1 MWAIPFLLQGCFFT
15 SKAKLVCQS
24 SPQQHTG
31 TRKCHWCG
39 REDHDPRNCRFK
51 SYECRN
57 CSKKGTL
64 TSHVQK
70 QRYYMILGTEEEK
83 WEREERD
90 KEEEESDTCA
100 QKLEALG
107 IFHNRNKG
115 QRGMAP
121 CTATTEVDNIH
132 LEMETDTGSAKSIM
146 GKDTF
151 SRFFSEKQLNTKA
164 PVLTTYS
171 GEELPMKGTIEVTV
185 KHNQQTHQLG
195 LSVADVTGQPPIL
208 GREWLSQV
216 KIDWPH
222 VPHVSKTRQLGEV
235 LAKHEPVF
243 ENGLGTMKQFK
254 AKLHLKPHFL
264 PKFIKARPVP
274 FAVCPKVEAELE
286 QLEKD
291 GEPEFRV
298 TQDQA
303 NADMLSQ
310 LPLEGDE
317 TATEE
322 LVFHTTVLEEPSCHS
337 WADCRA
343 DQEGSCPLRG
353 VDQYSQRVAKPCQQ
367 HRTSALLQMETRAL
381 SWGRC
386 DSVVSSHGHSHT
398 AETKDP
404 QWTTWRAPGNV
415 QDEGCHHEL
424 CLVAWH
430 QPRHTN
436 NSQAMPGLHQSG
448 QYTSHSTIAPVV
460 KAKTTLAAC
469 ARRQTSQNIKGS
481 ISLSWLMPTQSGW
494 KWFPWK
500 APSLTRPLTF
510 SEVSLLLMDCRKK

>member
-1 MWAIPFLLQGCFFT
+1 MSSVWQRGPRSKELQIQELQVQ
-15 SKAKLVCQS
+15 KLQ
-24 SPQQHTG
+24 
-31 TRKCHWCG
+31 
-39 REDHDPRNCRFK
+39 E
-51 SYECRN
+51 
-57 CSKKGTL
+57 KGTL

-70 QRYYMILGTEEEK
+70 QRHYMILGMEEEK
-83 WEREERD
+83 WEREETD

-107 IFHNRNKG
+107 IFHNRSKG

-121 CTATTEVDNIH
+121 WTATTEVDNIH
-132 LEMETDTGSAKSIM
+132 LEMETDTGSAKSII

-222 VPHVSKTRQLGEV
+222 VPHVSKTWQLGEV

-274 FAVCPKVEAELE
+274 FAVCPKEEAELE

-322 LVFHTTVLEEPSCHS
+322 LVFHTTVLEELPVTAEQI
-337 WADCRA
+337 ADLTRKDPVLSKVWTNTLNEWPNPVNNTELQPYFKWRHKLSVEGGLILWCLRVVIPTLLKRRILSELHEEHLEMFKMKA
-343 DQEGSCPLRG
+343 LTMSYVWWPGIDQDIQTT
-353 VDQYSQRVAKPCQQ
+353 VKPCQDCTRVANTPATAPLHLWSWPKRPWQ
-367 HRTSALLQMETRAL
+367 LVHIDGLRRTSRAAFL
-381 SWGRC
+381 CPDWCPLKVAGSDFHVKHHHREDHW
-386 DSVVSSHGHSHT
+386 HSLRSLCFL
-398 AETKDP
+398 
-404 QWTTWRAPGNV
+404 WTTGR
-415 QDEGCHHEL
+415 
-424 CLVAWH
+424 
-430 QPRHTN
+430 
-436 NSQAMPGLHQSG
+436 NSQWQR
-448 QYTSHSTIAPVV
+448 
-460 KAKTTLAAC
+460 TTVHC
-469 ARRQTSQNIKGS
+469 R
-481 ISLSWLMPTQSGW
+481 SLFWLS
-494 KWFPWK
+494 
-500 APSLTRPLTF
+500 SL
-510 SEVSLLLMDCRKK
+510 EWG

>member
-1 MWAIPFLLQGCFFT
+1 
-15 SKAKLVCQS
+15 
-24 SPQQHTG
+24 
-31 TRKCHWCG
+31 
-39 REDHDPRNCRFK
+39 
-51 SYECRN
+51 
-57 CSKKGTL
+57 
-64 TSHVQK
+64 
-70 QRYYMILGTEEEK
+70 MILGMEEEK

-90 KEEEESDTCA
+90 KEEDESDTCA
-100 QKLEALG
+100 QKLETLG

-115 QRGMAP
+115 QRSMAP
-121 CTATTEVDNIH
+121 WTATTEVDNIH
-132 LEMETDTGSAKSIM
+132 LEMEIDTGSAKSII
-146 GKDTF
+146 GKATF

-222 VPHVSKTRQLGEV
+222 VLHVSKTRQLGEV

-264 PKFIKARPVP
+264 PKFIKARPLP
-274 FAVCPKVEAELE
+274 FAVRPKVEAELE

-310 LPLEGDE
+310 LPLEGNE

-322 LVFHTTVLEEPSCHS
+322 IVFHTTVLEELPVTAEQI
-337 WADCRA
+337 ADA
-343 DQEGSCPLRG
+343 LQG
-353 VDQYSQRVAKPCQQ
+353 VDQYSQQVAKPCQQ
-367 HRTSALLQMETRAL
+367 HRTSALLQTETRAL
-381 SWGRC
+381 NWGRC
-386 DSVVSSHGHSHT
+386 DSVVFSRGHSHT
-398 AETKDP
+398 AETKAP

-415 QDEGCHHEL
+415 QDESSHHEL

-430 QPRHTN
+430 WPRHTN

-448 QYTSHSTIAPVV
+448 QYTSHSAIALMVM
-460 KAKTTLAAC
+460 AKTTLAAC
-469 ARRQTSQNIKGS
+469 AHRQTSQNIKGR

-494 KWFPWK
+494 KWFPRE
-500 APSLTRPLTF
+500 APSLRRPLTF